1 MSDFVFR
8 INPNIIIGSYTVS
21 RLGQQVREWGTR
33 FFIVMDPI
41 MRELKLSE
49 KILQSLNEHKVE
61 TIVYSELTDG
71 TSTKAIARALKLARE
86 AHVHGVI
93 AIGGLKAL
101 TIGRGVAAYYNEV
114 HDFYTFVGGAQPNAQ
129 PVPCICVPTTY
140 RFPFI
145 FTNELPLSDSRN
157 HQIKFLKIQQNVCR
171 LALVDPNLMLTL
183 TDNQKATLSLE
194 LLNMTIESYISQ
206 KANFFS
212 DMFAE
217 KAMEI
222 LSYAFNGSPS
232 IEMTTPEEVL
242 LAQAGAMV
250 SMAASTSSLGMT
262 TLLSI
267 GINARY
273 QIKKSLVSS
282 ILLPYAMEDAAK
294 FKASRLEKLSK
305 LLGAEKSSEA
315 DEGESSDSVR
325 DFIDF
330 VRQKSGAANLPTRL
344 KDTKLSIEQLAL
356 VIEDIKET
364 DIMNQ
369 LPRSMTADDLF
380 DFIKQAY

>member
-21 RLGQQVREWGTR
+21 RLGQQVREWGSR
-33 FFIVMDPI
+33 FFLVMDPI
-41 MRELKLSE
+41 LKELKVSD
-49 KILQSLNEHKVE
+49 KIIQALAEHKVE
-61 TIVYSELTDG
+61 TIVYSELNDG
-71 TSTKAIARALKLARE
+71 TSTKTVARALKLARE

-93 AIGGLKAL
+93 AVGGMKAM
-101 TIGRGVAAYYNEV
+101 TIGRAVAAYYNEV
-114 HDFYTFVGGAQPNAQ
+114 HDFYTFVGGALPNAQ
-129 PVPCICVPTTY
+129 PISCICVPTTY

-145 FTNELPLSDSRN
+145 FTSDLPLADSRN
-157 HQIKFLKIQQNVCR
+157 HQIKFLKIQRNVCK
-171 LALVDPNLMLTL
+171 LALIDPNLMLTL
-183 TDNQKATLSLE
+183 TDNQKAMLSLE
-194 LLNMTIESYISQ
+194 LLSMNVEAYISQ

-232 IEMTTPEEVL
+232 IDMTTPEEVL

-267 GINARY
+267 GLNARY
-273 QIKKSLVSS
+273 QIKKPLIAS
-282 ILLPYAMEDAAK
+282 IILPFALEDASK
-294 FKASRLEKLSK
+294 FKAAKLEKLSH
-305 LLGAEKSSEA
+305 LLGAATEEQKGDDA
-315 DEGESSDSVR
+315 VKAL
-325 DFIDF
+325 IDF
-330 VRQKSGAANLPTRL
+330 VRQRIAAANLPTRL
-344 KDTKLSIEQLAL
+344 KDTKLTIEQLAL
-356 VIEDIKET
+356 SIEDIKDT

-380 DFIKQAY
+380 AFIKQAY

>member
-21 RLGQQVREWGTR
+21 RLGQQVKEWGTR
-33 FFIVMDPI
+33 YFVVMDPI
-41 MRELKLSE
+41 LREVKLAD
-49 KILQSLNEHKVE
+49 KILQALNENKIESV
-61 TIVYSELTDG
+61 TYSDLSDG
-71 TSTKAIARALKLARE
+71 TSTKAVSRALRLARE

-93 AIGGLKAL
+93 AIGGMKAM
-101 TIGRGVAAYYNEV
+101 TIGRAVAAYYNEI
-114 HDFYTFVGGAQPNAQ
+114 HDFYTFVGGAQTNAQ
-129 PVPCICVPTTY
+129 PIACICVPTTY

-145 FTNELPLSDSRN
+145 FTTDLPLSDSRN
-157 HQIKFLKIQQNVCR
+157 HQVRFMKIQPNVCK

-194 LLNMTIESYISQ
+194 LLNTAIEAYISQ

-212 DMFAE
+212 DMFVE
-217 KAMEI
+217 KAAEI

-232 IEMTTPEEVL
+232 LEISTPEEVL

-250 SMAASTSSLGMT
+250 SMASSTSSLGMT
-262 TLLSI
+262 TLLAI

-273 QIKKSLVSS
+273 HIKKPLVASMV
-282 ILLPYAMEDAAK
+282 LPFAMEDAAK
-294 FKASRLEKLSK
+294 FKAGHLEKLAH
-305 LLGAEKSSEA
+305 LIGAATTEQTGDEA
-315 DEGESSDSVR
+315 VQS
-325 DFIDF
+325 FIDF
-330 VRQKSGAANLPTRL
+330 VRQRITTANLPTRL
-344 KDTKLSIEQLAL
+344 KDTKLTIEQLAT
-356 VIEDIKET
+356 VIDDIKDT

>member
-33 FFIVMDPI
+33 FFVVLDPI
-41 MRELKLSE
+41 LRELKLAE
-49 KILQSLNEHKVE
+49 KITQSLSEHKVE
-61 TIVYSELTDG
+61 TILYSELNDG
-71 TSTKAIARALKLARE
+71 TSSKAMARALKLARE

-93 AIGGLKAL
+93 AVGGLKAL
-101 TIGRGVAAYYNEV
+101 TIGRAVAAYYNEV
-114 HDFYTFVGGAQPNAQ
+114 HDFYTFVGGAQPNTQ
-129 PVPCICVPTTY
+129 PISCICVPTTY

-157 HQIKFLKIQQNVCR
+157 HQIKFLKIQQNVCK
-171 LALVDPNLMLTL
+171 LALIDPNLMLSL
-183 TDNQKATLSLE
+183 TDNQKAMFSLE
-194 LLNMTIESYISQ
+194 LLSMCVEAYISQ

-217 KAMEI
+217 KLVEI

-232 IEMTTPEEVL
+232 IDMTTPEEVL
-242 LAQAGAMV
+242 LSQAGAMV

-273 QIKKSLVSS
+273 QIKKPLIAS
-282 ILLPYAMEDAAK
+282 IILPFALEDAAK
-294 FKASRLEKLSK
+294 FKVAKLEKLAH
-305 LLGAEKSSEA
+305 LLGAATEEQKGEEA
-315 DEGESSDSVR
+315 AKAL
-325 DFIDF
+325 IDY
-330 VRQKSGAANLPTRL
+330 VRQRIAAANLPTRL
-344 KDTKLSIEQLAL
+344 KDTKLSIEQLAT
-356 VIEDIKET
+356 VIEDIKDV

-380 DFIKQAY
+380 NFIKQAY

>member
-1 MSDFVFR
+1 MSDFIFR

-41 MRELKLSE
+41 LRELKLSE

-61 TIVYSELTDG
+61 TIVYSELSDG

-114 HDFYTFVGGAQPNAQ
+114 HDFYTFVGGALPNTQA
-129 PVPCICVPTTY
+129 VPCICVPTTY

-145 FTNELPLSDSRN
+145 FTNELPIADSRN

-171 LALVDPNLMLTL
+171 LALIDPNLMLTL

-194 LLNMTIESYISQ
+194 LLSMTIESYITQ

-232 IEMTTPEEVL
+232 VDMTTPEEVL

-273 QIKKSLVSS
+273 QIKKPLVSS

-294 FKASRLEKLSK
+294 FKAARLEKLAK
-305 LLGAEKSSEA
+305 LIGAEKA
-315 DEGESSDSVR
+315 GEGEQSQSSDAVR

-330 VRQKSGAANLPTRL
+330 VRQKSAAANLPTRL

-356 VIEDIKET
+356 VIEDIKEA

>member
-8 INPNIIIGSYTVS
+8 INPNIIIGDYTVS

-33 FFIVMDPI
+33 FFVVLDPI
-41 MRELKLSE
+41 LREVKLAEKVQQALSE
-49 KILQSLNEHKVE
+49 HKIE

-71 TSTKAIARALKLARE
+71 TSTKAVARALKLARE

-93 AIGGLKAL
+93 AVGGMKAM
-101 TIGRGVAAYYNEV
+101 TIGRAVAAYYNEV

-129 PVPCICVPTTY
+129 PIHCICVPTVF

-145 FTNELPLSDSRN
+145 FTSDLPIADSRN
-157 HQIKFLKIQQNVCR
+157 HQIKILKIQPNVCK
-171 LALVDPNLMLTL
+171 LALVDPNLMLSL

-194 LLNMTIESYISQ
+194 LLGMAIEAYISQ

-217 KAMEI
+217 KAVEI
-222 LSYAFNGSPS
+222 LNYAFNGSPS
-232 IEMTTPEEVL
+232 IEITTPEEVL

-250 SMAASTSSLGMT
+250 SMAASTSALGMN

-273 QIKKSLVSS
+273 QIKKPLLAS
-282 ILLPYAMEDAAK
+282 ILLPFAMEDAGK
-294 FKASRLEKLSK
+294 FKAAKLEKLSH
-305 LLGAEKSSEA
+305 LLGAATEEQTGEEA
-315 DEGESSDSVR
+315 VSA
-325 DFIDF
+325 FIDY
-330 VRQKSGAANLPTRL
+330 VRQRIAAANLPTRL
-344 KDTKLSIEQLAL
+344 KDTKLTIEQLAV
-356 VIEDIKET
+356 VIEDIKDTE
-364 DIMNQ
+364 IMNQ

-380 DFIKQAY
+380 TFIKQAY